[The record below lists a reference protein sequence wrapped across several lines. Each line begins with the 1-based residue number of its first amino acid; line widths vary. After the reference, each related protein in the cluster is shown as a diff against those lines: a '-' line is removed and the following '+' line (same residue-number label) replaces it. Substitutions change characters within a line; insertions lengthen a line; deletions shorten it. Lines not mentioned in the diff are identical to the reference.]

1 MKKLF
6 IHLFLISF
14 LMIMVFSV
22 EAYGERLRS
31 IETILTEIRQEQNI
45 SSTESIDI
53 SKVTLAHLEEL
64 GDSVMEEVI
73 GNSTLHERMDN
84 VLGGEGSRSLTNTH
98 LRVGYNYLAGIPIT
112 MMTFMGSGGMMG
124 WYGYQSQNSYN
135 PRNDGMMDRFNWI
148 WLIMGELAF
157 LSLLALGVYS
167 ISRLMS
173 NPKGSSHEY
182 LSENKALQLVKERY
196 ARGEI
201 TRDEFIRIAG
211 DLNN

>member
-98 LRVGYNYLAGIPIT
+98 LRVGYNYLA
-112 MMTFMGSGGMMG
+112 
-124 WYGYQSQNSYN
+124 
-135 PRNDGMMDRFNWI
+135 
-148 WLIMGELAF
+148 
-157 LSLLALGVYS
+157 
-167 ISRLMS
+167 
-173 NPKGSSHEY
+173 
-182 LSENKALQLVKERY
+182 
-196 ARGEI
+196 
-201 TRDEFIRIAG
+201 
-211 DLNN
+211 